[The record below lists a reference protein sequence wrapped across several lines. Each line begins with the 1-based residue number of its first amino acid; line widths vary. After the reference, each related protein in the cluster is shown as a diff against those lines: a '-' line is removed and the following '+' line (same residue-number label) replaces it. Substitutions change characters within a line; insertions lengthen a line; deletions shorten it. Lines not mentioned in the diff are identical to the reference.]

1 MSYAYGICRT
11 VTGHHWVYQPDELI
25 THWRH
30 PGYAYVFTCAQCG
43 TTKHVWFNR
52 RGEVLACRYLYPDGY
67 ATDEERTALRKQA
80 LRSLN
85 TKAMED
91 HE

>member
-1 MSYAYGICRT
+1 MTHHPDFDPNKLSCADCKHCLLEEYGYSN
-11 VTGHHWVYQPDELI
+11 YQ
-25 THWRH
+25 
-30 PGYAYVFTCAQCG
+30 
-43 TTKHVWFNR
+43 HVWFNR

-80 LRSLN
+80 LRSL
-85 TKAMED
+85 TKAVED